1 MKIVF
6 IIPILGGG
14 GAEIM
19 LGAICEELINQN
31 HHVKLICLQPH
42 HPTFENFPNKE
53 FILHELK
60 PVIIQSKVTFSLFR
74 KTTIDNTEFL
84 SIIDE
89 FRPDIIHSH
98 LYNSELIAYSTI
110 RRNICYFSH
119 AHDNMRQL
127 RRFSWRFLLN
137 KKDFTDYYE
146 SRWLKRRYQKANAS
160 FIAISG
166 NSQNFLKRNLPSF
179 FDTRI
184 HLLHNAIRLD
194 RFYSKE
200 SKNNKIQLISVGN
213 LVPKKNH
220 TLIID
225 VASELRRRKIPFDVH
240 ILGYGMLKSE
250 LLNKIDNEDL
260 NDSVHL
266 HGNVK
271 NVEDYLSNSDIYL
284 HTALEEPFGLVLVEA
299 MAAGLPIV
307 CTNGGGNSDLIVED
321 YNGFLVNEF
330 DAELLAD
337 KIEFLIKNPEKS
349 LEMGRNA
356 QVFSKQFDISTYV
369 RNLVHLYSNEIDR
382 NKTC

>member
-6 IIPILGGG
+6 IIPTLGGG

-19 LGAICEELINQN
+19 LGAICEELVRQK
-31 HHVKLICLQPH
+31 HEVKLICLQPH

-53 FILHELK
+53 FVLNELK

-74 KTTIDNTEFL
+74 KTTIDNIEFL

-89 FRPDIIHSH
+89 FQPDVIHSH
-98 LYNSELIAYSTI
+98 LYNSELIAYSAI
-110 RRNICYFSH
+110 HRNICHFSH

-127 RRFSWRFLLN
+127 RRFRWRFLLH

-146 SRWLKRRYQKANAS
+146 SRWLKRQYRKANAS
-160 FIAISG
+160 FIAISE

-194 RFYSKE
+194 RFYTKE
-200 SKNNKIQLISVGN
+200 RRNDKIQLISVGN

-225 VASELRRRKIPFDVH
+225 VASELRRRKLPFDVH
-240 ILGYGMLKSE
+240 ILGYGVLKSE
-250 LLNKIDNEDL
+250 LMNKIDNKDL
-260 NDSVHL
+260 HDSVHL

-271 NVEDYLSNSDIYL
+271 NVEDYLSSADIYL

-307 CTNGGGNSDLIVED
+307 CTNGGGNKDLIIEGD
-321 YNGFLVNEF
+321 NGFIVNEF
-330 DAELLAD
+330 NAELLAD
-337 KIEFLIKNPEKS
+337 RIEFLIKNPEKR

-356 QVFSKQFDISTYV
+356 QAFSKQFDISTYV
-369 RNLVHLYSNEIDR
+369 QKLIHLYSNEIDR
-382 NKTC
+382 NKTY